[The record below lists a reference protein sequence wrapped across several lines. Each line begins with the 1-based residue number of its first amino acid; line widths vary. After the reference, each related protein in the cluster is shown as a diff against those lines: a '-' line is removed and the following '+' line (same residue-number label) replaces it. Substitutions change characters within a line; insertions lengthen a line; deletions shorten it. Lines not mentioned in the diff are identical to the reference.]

1 MGIEE
6 RSRPAR
12 WADSSPAF
20 LPVRPSAQPR
30 HDRRTETAID
40 RLDRHGVQIDASRER
55 LGALVSQQAQNC
67 SFLVV
72 ANAESQLSQH
82 IDWLGQCA
90 RLCVEIDDL
99 LVAEQFV
106 AAHPTAPFLLIV
118 DIDMF
123 PNLSTAIDR
132 MIEFRM
138 RTPNVAVVIASAE
151 ISGHDFSV
159 ERAPVADVSLKLPVP
174 RAALGLG
181 LGVALTN
188 MAARPA
194 FDLPG

>member
-6 RSRPAR
+6 RYRPTR
-12 WADSSPAF
+12 WATSVPA
-20 LPVRPSAQPR
+20 VAATRPTSKPDCAYR
-30 HDRRTETAID
+30 AETAID
-40 RLDRHGVQIDASRER
+40 RLDRRGIQIDASRER
-55 LGALVSQQAQNC
+55 LGTLVSQQAQNC

-72 ANAESQLSQH
+72 AHEDSPLSQH
-82 IDWLGQCA
+82 FDWLGQCS
-90 RLCVEIDDL
+90 RLCVTMDDL
-99 LVAEQFV
+99 SVAEQFV
-106 AAHPTAPFLLIV
+106 AAHTDAPFLLIV

-132 MIEFRM
+132 MIAFRM

-194 FDLPG
+194 FHFPG